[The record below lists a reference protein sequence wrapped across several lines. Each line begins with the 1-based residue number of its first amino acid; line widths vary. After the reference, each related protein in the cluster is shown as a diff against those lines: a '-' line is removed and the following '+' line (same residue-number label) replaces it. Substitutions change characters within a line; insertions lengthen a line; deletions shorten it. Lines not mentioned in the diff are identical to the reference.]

1 MSHFKEDFG
10 RRGRVISCTLGVWQE
25 LGATPRTPAVLQQG
39 QEKRA
44 RVKGEYTALAKC
56 IYDFFLDP
64 PAYEKE
70 VEHSEVPARRF
81 RRLVYV
87 RRHVLS

>member
-25 LGATPRTPAVLQQG
+25 LRSTPRTAAILQKG

-44 RVKGEYTALAKC
+44 RVKSEYTALAKC
-56 IYDFFLDP
+56 IFDFFVDR
-64 PAYEKE
+64 PAYKEE
-70 VEHSEVPARRF
+70 VEHGEVPARRF

>member
-25 LGATPRTPAVLQQG
+25 LRATPRTAAVLQEG
-39 QEKRA
+39 EKKRA

-56 IYDFFLDP
+56 ISDFPLHRS
-64 PAYEKE
+64 AYEE
-70 VEHSEVPARRF
+70 EAEHSEVPARRF

-87 RRHVLS
+87 RRNVLS